1 MRRLPKHNSS
11 AGSGLLFLL
20 GQRPEISFG
29 RARDPGRS
37 YCTTDLPRR
46 LLKTCPE
53 KLLNCFLGR
62 KWRWENEEA
71 PGTALSLGGDSGD
84 RGGIKIR
91 RGRLGC
97 SKCIEVTGLPYGDR
111 KLHSCPIQYTKA
123 NSERVKVIKVWAYKV
138 EF

>member
-53 KLLNCFLGR
+53 KLLKCFLGR

-71 PGTALSLGGDSGD
+71 PGTTDWGDSQ
-84 RGGIKIR
+84 GGSSTPLKPSR
-91 RGRLGC
+91 AEVQLGAGTLQGG
-97 SKCIEVTGLPYGDR
+97 S
-111 KLHSCPIQYTKA
+111 
-123 NSERVKVIKVWAYKV
+123 
-138 EF
+138 